1 MKKAD
6 SDYRAFL
13 DILKE
18 ELIPAG
24 GCTEPIAIAY
34 TAAVARKT
42 LGCRPE
48 HMDVY
53 ASGNLIKNAKGVYI
67 PNGGELRGVDAAAIL
82 GALGGNADRMLEVL
96 LDLPDGVL
104 DETQA
109 LMQQNYCKV
118 HVIQGS
124 EALHLIVNVQAD
136 GQTAEVELKNAH
148 THIVRIEKNGESVFR
163 AEEDGTQDGF
173 TDHSCLTVEKI
184 VDFANTCDLA
194 DIEPTL
200 QKQIDC
206 NMQIAE
212 EGLNNRWGVN
222 VGKLYYENGK
232 LLQAYAAAASDA
244 RMSGCNLPV
253 VIVSGS
259 GNQGATAS
267 LPVIVY
273 AEKHGCSREQMLRA
287 LALSDL
293 IAINSGSGNQG
304 ITVSVPVIEYAKA
317 LACPKERLYR
327 ALVLSNLIAI
337 HEKTGIGRLSAYCGA
352 VCAATGAGCAMTYL
366 DGGTLE
372 QIDQTITNSIAT
384 SSGMVCDG
392 AKPSCAAKIATSLES
407 AIMAH
412 DLAMA
417 NRAFQSGEGIV
428 MDNVEQTIDAVGCV
442 ASQGMHITDQVILNL
457 MTQQKGAR
465 A

>member
-293 IAINSGSGNQG
+293 IAIHLKS
-304 ITVSVPVIEYAKA
+304 
-317 LACPKERLYR
+317 
-327 ALVLSNLIAI
+327 
-337 HEKTGIGRLSAYCGA
+337 GIGRLSAYCDA

-457 MTQQKGAR
+457 MTQQKGVR

>member
-6 SDYRAFL
+6 SNYKAFL

-267 LPVIVY
+267 LPVIIY
-273 AEKHGCSREQMLRA
+273 AQKHNIGREQLLRA

-293 IAINSGSGNQG
+293 IAIHLKS
-304 ITVSVPVIEYAKA
+304 
-317 LACPKERLYR
+317 
-327 ALVLSNLIAI
+327 
-337 HEKTGIGRLSAYCGA
+337 GIGRLSAYCGA

>member
-293 IAINSGSGNQG
+293 IAIHLKS
-304 ITVSVPVIEYAKA
+304 
-317 LACPKERLYR
+317 
-327 ALVLSNLIAI
+327 
-337 HEKTGIGRLSAYCGA
+337 GIGRLSAYCGA

-392 AKPSCAAKIATSLES
+392 AKPSCAAKIVTSLES

-457 MTQQKGAR
+457 MTQQKGVR

>member
-124 EALHLIVNVQAD
+124 EALHLIVNVQAG
-136 GQTAEVELKNAH
+136 GQTAGVELKNAH

-163 AEEDGTQDGF
+163 AEEEGTQDGF

-293 IAINSGSGNQG
+293 IAIHLKS
-304 ITVSVPVIEYAKA
+304 
-317 LACPKERLYR
+317 
-327 ALVLSNLIAI
+327 
-337 HEKTGIGRLSAYCGA
+337 GIGRLSAYCGA

-457 MTQQKGAR
+457 MTQQKGAQ

>member
-148 THIVRIEKNGESVFR
+148 THIVRIEKNGERVFR

-212 EGLNNRWGVN
+212 EGLTNRWGVN

-293 IAINSGSGNQG
+293 IAIHLKS
-304 ITVSVPVIEYAKA
+304 
-317 LACPKERLYR
+317 
-327 ALVLSNLIAI
+327 
-337 HEKTGIGRLSAYCGA
+337 GIGRLSAYCGA

>member
-253 VIVSGS
+253 VIVPGS

-293 IAINSGSGNQG
+293 IAIHLKS
-304 ITVSVPVIEYAKA
+304 
-317 LACPKERLYR
+317 
-327 ALVLSNLIAI
+327 
-337 HEKTGIGRLSAYCGA
+337 GIGRLSAYCGA
-352 VCAATGAGCAMTYL
+352 VCAATGSGCAMTYL

-457 MTQQKGAR
+457 MTQQKGVR

>member
-194 DIEPTL
+194 DIKPTL

-293 IAINSGSGNQG
+293 IAIHLKS
-304 ITVSVPVIEYAKA
+304 
-317 LACPKERLYR
+317 
-327 ALVLSNLIAI
+327 
-337 HEKTGIGRLSAYCGA
+337 GIGRLSAYCGA
-352 VCAATGAGCAMTYL
+352 VCAASGAGCAMTYL

>member
-6 SDYRAFL
+6 SNYKAFL

-124 EALHLIVNVQAD
+124 EALHLIVNVQAG

-267 LPVIVY
+267 LPVIIY
-273 AEKHGCSREQMLRA
+273 AQKHNIGREQLLRA

-293 IAINSGSGNQG
+293 IAIHLKS
-304 ITVSVPVIEYAKA
+304 
-317 LACPKERLYR
+317 
-327 ALVLSNLIAI
+327 
-337 HEKTGIGRLSAYCGA
+337 GIGRLSAYCGA

-457 MTQQKGAR
+457 MTQQKGVR

>member
-6 SDYRAFL
+6 SNYKAFL

-124 EALHLIVNVQAD
+124 EALHLIVNVQAG

-267 LPVIVY
+267 LPVIIY
-273 AEKHGCSREQMLRA
+273 AQKHNIGREQLLRA

-293 IAINSGSGNQG
+293 IAIHLKS
-304 ITVSVPVIEYAKA
+304 
-317 LACPKERLYR
+317 
-327 ALVLSNLIAI
+327 
-337 HEKTGIGRLSAYCGA
+337 GIGRLSAYCGA

-442 ASQGMHITDQVILNL
+442 ASKGMHITDQVILNL
-457 MTQQKGAR
+457 MTQQKGVR

>member
-259 GNQGATAS
+259 GNQGVTAS

-293 IAINSGSGNQG
+293 IAIHLKS
-304 ITVSVPVIEYAKA
+304 
-317 LACPKERLYR
+317 
-327 ALVLSNLIAI
+327 
-337 HEKTGIGRLSAYCGA
+337 GIGRLSAYCGA

>member
-6 SDYRAFL
+6 SDYRTFL

-136 GQTAEVELKNAH
+136 GQMAEVELKNAH

-293 IAINSGSGNQG
+293 IAIHLKS
-304 ITVSVPVIEYAKA
+304 
-317 LACPKERLYR
+317 
-327 ALVLSNLIAI
+327 
-337 HEKTGIGRLSAYCGA
+337 GIGRLSAYCGA

>member
-194 DIEPTL
+194 YIEPTL

-293 IAINSGSGNQG
+293 IAIHLKS
-304 ITVSVPVIEYAKA
+304 
-317 LACPKERLYR
+317 
-327 ALVLSNLIAI
+327 
-337 HEKTGIGRLSAYCGA
+337 GIGRLSAYCGA

-457 MTQQKGAR
+457 MTQQKGVR

>member
-124 EALHLIVNVQAD
+124 EGLHLIVNVQAD

-293 IAINSGSGNQG
+293 IAIHLKS
-304 ITVSVPVIEYAKA
+304 
-317 LACPKERLYR
+317 
-327 ALVLSNLIAI
+327 
-337 HEKTGIGRLSAYCGA
+337 GIGRLSAYCGA

-457 MTQQKGAR
+457 MTQQKGVR

>member
-124 EALHLIVNVQAD
+124 EALHLIVNVQAG

-148 THIVRIEKNGESVFR
+148 THIVRIEKNGQTVFR
-163 AEEDGTQDGF
+163 AEEEGTQDGF

-293 IAINSGSGNQG
+293 IAIHLKS
-304 ITVSVPVIEYAKA
+304 
-317 LACPKERLYR
+317 
-327 ALVLSNLIAI
+327 
-337 HEKTGIGRLSAYCGA
+337 GIGRLSAYCGA

-457 MTQQKGAR
+457 MTQQKGAQ

>member
-124 EALHLIVNVQAD
+124 EVLHLIVNVQAD

-293 IAINSGSGNQG
+293 IAIHLKS
-304 ITVSVPVIEYAKA
+304 
-317 LACPKERLYR
+317 
-327 ALVLSNLIAI
+327 
-337 HEKTGIGRLSAYCGA
+337 GIGRLSAYCGA

-457 MTQQKGAR
+457 MTQQKGVR

>member
-6 SDYRAFL
+6 SNYKAFL

-124 EALHLIVNVQAD
+124 EALHLIVNVQAG

-267 LPVIVY
+267 LPVIIY
-273 AEKHGCSREQMLRA
+273 AQKHNIGREQLLRA

-293 IAINSGSGNQG
+293 IAIHLKS
-304 ITVSVPVIEYAKA
+304 
-317 LACPKERLYR
+317 
-327 ALVLSNLIAI
+327 
-337 HEKTGIGRLSAYCGA
+337 GIGRLSAYCGA

>member
-6 SDYRAFL
+6 SNYKAFL

-273 AEKHGCSREQMLRA
+273 AEKHGCSREQLLRA

-293 IAINSGSGNQG
+293 IAIHLKS
-304 ITVSVPVIEYAKA
+304 
-317 LACPKERLYR
+317 
-327 ALVLSNLIAI
+327 
-337 HEKTGIGRLSAYCGA
+337 GIGRLSAYCGA

-392 AKPSCAAKIATSLES
+392 AKPSCAAKIATAVE
-407 AIMAH
+407 AGIFGYNMYIRGQEFYGG
-412 DLAMA
+412 D
-417 NRAFQSGEGIV
+417 GIV
-428 MDNVEQTIDAVGCV
+428 AKGIETSLKNVGRLGKE
-442 ASQGMHITDQVILNL
+442 GMKETNEEIIKI
-457 MTQQKGAR
+457 MIEG
-465 A
+465 

>member
-148 THIVRIEKNGESVFR
+148 THIVRIEKNGETVFR

-293 IAINSGSGNQG
+293 IAIHLKS
-304 ITVSVPVIEYAKA
+304 
-317 LACPKERLYR
+317 
-327 ALVLSNLIAI
+327 
-337 HEKTGIGRLSAYCGA
+337 GIGRLSAYCGA

-457 MTQQKGAR
+457 MTQQKGVR

>member
-293 IAINSGSGNQG
+293 IAIHLKS
-304 ITVSVPVIEYAKA
+304 
-317 LACPKERLYR
+317 
-327 ALVLSNLIAI
+327 
-337 HEKTGIGRLSAYCGA
+337 GIGRLSAYCGA
-352 VCAATGAGCAMTYL
+352 VCAATGAGCAMTDL

-457 MTQQKGAR
+457 MTQQKGVR

>member
-42 LGCRPE
+42 LGCQPE

-124 EALHLIVNVQAD
+124 EALHLIVNVQAG

-148 THIVRIEKNGESVFR
+148 THIVRIEKNGESVFLC
-163 AEEDGTQDGF
+163 AEDGTQDGF

-293 IAINSGSGNQG
+293 IAIHLKS
-304 ITVSVPVIEYAKA
+304 
-317 LACPKERLYR
+317 
-327 ALVLSNLIAI
+327 
-337 HEKTGIGRLSAYCGA
+337 GIGRLSAYCGA

-457 MTQQKGAR
+457 MTQQKGVR

>member
-104 DETQA
+104 GETQA
-109 LMQQNYCKV
+109 LVQQNYCKV

-124 EALHLIVNVQAD
+124 EALHLIVNVQAG

-148 THIVRIEKNGESVFR
+148 THIVRIEKNGQTVFR
-163 AEEDGTQDGF
+163 AEEEGTQDGF

-293 IAINSGSGNQG
+293 IAIHLKS
-304 ITVSVPVIEYAKA
+304 
-317 LACPKERLYR
+317 
-327 ALVLSNLIAI
+327 
-337 HEKTGIGRLSAYCGA
+337 GIGRLSAYCGA

-457 MTQQKGAR
+457 MTQQKGAQ

>member
-96 LDLPDGVL
+96 LDLPDGIL

-267 LPVIVY
+267 LPVIIY
-273 AEKHGCSREQMLRA
+273 AQKHNIGREQLLRA

-293 IAINSGSGNQG
+293 IAIHLKS
-304 ITVSVPVIEYAKA
+304 
-317 LACPKERLYR
+317 
-327 ALVLSNLIAI
+327 
-337 HEKTGIGRLSAYCGA
+337 GIGRLSAYCGA

-457 MTQQKGAR
+457 MTQQKGVR

>member
-6 SDYRAFL
+6 SDYRTVL

-293 IAINSGSGNQG
+293 IAIHLKS
-304 ITVSVPVIEYAKA
+304 
-317 LACPKERLYR
+317 
-327 ALVLSNLIAI
+327 
-337 HEKTGIGRLSAYCGA
+337 GIGRLSAYCGA

>member
-96 LDLPDGVL
+96 LDLPDGGL

-293 IAINSGSGNQG
+293 IAIHLKS
-304 ITVSVPVIEYAKA
+304 
-317 LACPKERLYR
+317 
-327 ALVLSNLIAI
+327 
-337 HEKTGIGRLSAYCGA
+337 GIGRLSAYCGA

-457 MTQQKGAR
+457 MTQQKGVR

>member
-124 EALHLIVNVQAD
+124 EALHLIVNVQAG

-163 AEEDGTQDGF
+163 AEEEGTQDGF

-293 IAINSGSGNQG
+293 IAIHLKS
-304 ITVSVPVIEYAKA
+304 
-317 LACPKERLYR
+317 
-327 ALVLSNLIAI
+327 
-337 HEKTGIGRLSAYCGA
+337 GIGRLSAYCGA

-457 MTQQKGAR
+457 MTQQKGAQ

>member
-293 IAINSGSGNQG
+293 IAIHLKS
-304 ITVSVPVIEYAKA
+304 
-317 LACPKERLYR
+317 
-327 ALVLSNLIAI
+327 
-337 HEKTGIGRLSAYCGA
+337 GIGRLSAYCGA

-457 MTQQKGAR
+457 MTQQKGAW

>member
-148 THIVRIEKNGESVFR
+148 THIVRIEKNGERVFR

-173 TDHSCLTVEKI
+173 TDHSCLTVETI

-293 IAINSGSGNQG
+293 IAIHLKS
-304 ITVSVPVIEYAKA
+304 
-317 LACPKERLYR
+317 
-327 ALVLSNLIAI
+327 
-337 HEKTGIGRLSAYCGA
+337 GIGRLSAYCGA

-366 DGGTLE
+366 EGGTLE

-457 MTQQKGAR
+457 MTQQKGVR

>member
-96 LDLPDGVL
+96 LDLPDGIL

-293 IAINSGSGNQG
+293 IAIHLKS
-304 ITVSVPVIEYAKA
+304 
-317 LACPKERLYR
+317 
-327 ALVLSNLIAI
+327 
-337 HEKTGIGRLSAYCGA
+337 GIGRLSAYCGA

>member
-124 EALHLIVNVQAD
+124 EALHLIVNVQAG

-293 IAINSGSGNQG
+293 IAIHLKS
-304 ITVSVPVIEYAKA
+304 
-317 LACPKERLYR
+317 
-327 ALVLSNLIAI
+327 
-337 HEKTGIGRLSAYCGA
+337 GIGRLSAYCGA

-442 ASQGMHITDQVILNL
+442 ASQGMHITDQIILNL
-457 MTQQKGAR
+457 MTQQKGVR

>member
-293 IAINSGSGNQG
+293 IAIHLKS
-304 ITVSVPVIEYAKA
+304 
-317 LACPKERLYR
+317 
-327 ALVLSNLIAI
+327 
-337 HEKTGIGRLSAYCGA
+337 GIGRLSAYCGA

-366 DGGTLE
+366 DGGTLD

>member
-222 VGKLYYENGK
+222 VGKVYYENGK

-293 IAINSGSGNQG
+293 IAIHLKS
-304 ITVSVPVIEYAKA
+304 
-317 LACPKERLYR
+317 
-327 ALVLSNLIAI
+327 
-337 HEKTGIGRLSAYCGA
+337 GIGRLSAYCGA

-457 MTQQKGAR
+457 MTQQKGVR

>member
-34 TAAVARKT
+34 TTAVARKT

-293 IAINSGSGNQG
+293 IAIHLKS
-304 ITVSVPVIEYAKA
+304 
-317 LACPKERLYR
+317 
-327 ALVLSNLIAI
+327 
-337 HEKTGIGRLSAYCGA
+337 GIGRLSAYCGA

-417 NRAFQSGEGIV
+417 NRTFQSGEGIV

>member
-212 EGLNNRWGVN
+212 EGLNNCWGVN

-293 IAINSGSGNQG
+293 IAIHLKS
-304 ITVSVPVIEYAKA
+304 
-317 LACPKERLYR
+317 
-327 ALVLSNLIAI
+327 
-337 HEKTGIGRLSAYCGA
+337 GIGRLSAYCGA

-457 MTQQKGAR
+457 MTRQKGAR

>member
-184 VDFANTCDLA
+184 EDFANTCDLA

-293 IAINSGSGNQG
+293 IAIHLKS
-304 ITVSVPVIEYAKA
+304 
-317 LACPKERLYR
+317 
-327 ALVLSNLIAI
+327 
-337 HEKTGIGRLSAYCGA
+337 GIGRLSAYCGA

-457 MTQQKGAR
+457 MTQQKGVR

>member
-124 EALHLIVNVQAD
+124 EALHLIVNVQAG

-148 THIVRIEKNGESVFR
+148 TYIVRIEKNGESVFR

-273 AEKHGCSREQMLRA
+273 AEKHGCSREQLLRA

-293 IAINSGSGNQG
+293 IAIHLKS
-304 ITVSVPVIEYAKA
+304 
-317 LACPKERLYR
+317 
-327 ALVLSNLIAI
+327 
-337 HEKTGIGRLSAYCGA
+337 GIGRLSAYCGA

>member
-163 AEEDGTQDGF
+163 AEEEGTQDGF

-267 LPVIVY
+267 LPVIIY
-273 AEKHGCSREQMLRA
+273 AQKHNIGREQLLRA

-293 IAINSGSGNQG
+293 IAIHLKS
-304 ITVSVPVIEYAKA
+304 
-317 LACPKERLYR
+317 
-327 ALVLSNLIAI
+327 
-337 HEKTGIGRLSAYCGA
+337 GIGRLSAYCGA

-417 NRAFQSGEGIV
+417 NRTFQSGEGIV